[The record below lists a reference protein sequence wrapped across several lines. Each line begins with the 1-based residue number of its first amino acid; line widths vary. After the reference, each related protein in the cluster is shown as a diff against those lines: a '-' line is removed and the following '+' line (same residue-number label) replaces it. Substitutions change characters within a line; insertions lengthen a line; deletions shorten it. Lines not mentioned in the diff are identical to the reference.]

1 MNEEQLKSHKIELE
15 IREDLKANS
24 SLSLEENSQVALK
37 PYSELEQDSRFS
49 KMADISDV
57 VQYEETLKQ
66 GLKESFIPYSK
77 EETQAEQRATHKQ
90 VEDSYAN
97 LSWSQKRKLK
107 SRQKDYIKEAKNK
120 GTEDATGLTLPM
132 LSLKTSA
139 DEMLDGY
146 LENMDISERKALKTN
161 KPNPALF
168 DQHYDNKGQDN
179 LYNDCPYDI
188 LTMQQRMQELNYVH
202 GTYSVT
208 RRLDT
213 EDGYPS
219 NLEDYAHYEAQE
231 KIRVSLG
238 KAMEALYNANAI
250 PAPEL
255 KFLSE
260 EELQED
266 KNELLKRLIK
276 EYEDTASNF
285 DASVEAQR
293 HAVFERNRKE
303 SMEKLPQNL
312 QELKDFGRSFAE
324 RPAEIDTIRSLMN
337 DPANA
342 QLVGQNSQ
350 YIKKAWKE
358 YLRTQFTIDE
368 KKVGIKLFQNPQDTT
383 FTPIHNEEIKDV
395 YRFEGMATAFED
407 ILRHLILGERL
418 TPFAD
423 LLALNTISYE
433 TDYRREIEAKYPN
446 VALNENSAK
455 IRKQRKIAED
465 QCANTAVKYLNSL
478 PKAQVNK
485 EMDIRIVGLLD
496 GWKTDVDGNPA
507 SDEDRETME
516 RETKWIRDLYG
527 VDAEARHRVIDA
539 YVDNYIN
546 MKTTPEMLTL
556 EYVLAHHLELSKIAQ
571 SSLLLDNF
579 ENGDPEYFENFSESK
594 KAQLEIAS
602 TRASNLGAYIQHATK
617 VATGLTDGNLYAN
630 ELSIEH
636 SENMVKMYKPRVL
649 EDLATYE
656 KRVNE
661 AKFDAE
667 TDNFSEAEYINID
680 KAFLNLTKER
690 FLGKLEKRK
699 KLGLP
704 CDDMGDLFG

>member
-1 MNEEQLKSHKIELE
+1 
-15 IREDLKANS
+15 
-24 SLSLEENSQVALK
+24 
-37 PYSELEQDSRFS
+37 
-49 KMADISDV
+49 
-57 VQYEETLKQ
+57 
-66 GLKESFIPYSK
+66 
-77 EETQAEQRATHKQ
+77 
-90 VEDSYAN
+90 
-97 LSWSQKRKLK
+97 
-107 SRQKDYIKEAKNK
+107 
-120 GTEDATGLTLPM
+120 
-132 LSLKTSA
+132 
-139 DEMLDGY
+139 
-146 LENMDISERKALKTN
+146 
-161 KPNPALF
+161 
-168 DQHYDNKGQDN
+168 
-179 LYNDCPYDI
+179 
-188 LTMQQRMQELNYVH
+188 
-202 GTYSVT
+202 
-208 RRLDT
+208 
-213 EDGYPS
+213 
-219 NLEDYAHYEAQE
+219 
-231 KIRVSLG
+231 
-238 KAMEALYNANAI
+238 
-250 PAPEL
+250 
-255 KFLSE
+255 
-260 EELQED
+260 
-266 KNELLKRLIK
+266 
-276 EYEDTASNF
+276 
-285 DASVEAQR
+285 
-293 HAVFERNRKE
+293 
-303 SMEKLPQNL
+303 
-312 QELKDFGRSFAE
+312 
-324 RPAEIDTIRSLMN
+324 
-337 DPANA
+337 
-342 QLVGQNSQ
+342 
-350 YIKKAWKE
+350 KE

-704 CDDMGDLFG
+704 CDDMGDLFGCCH

>member
-107 SRQKDYIKEAKNK
+107 SRQKGYAKEAKRK
-120 GTEDATGLTLPM
+120 GTEGATGLTLPM
-132 LSLKTSA
+132 LASKKSA

-146 LENMDISERKALKTN
+146 LANMAVSEREALKSN
-161 KPNPALF
+161 KPDPAIF
-168 DQHYDNKGQDN
+168 DQHYVNKEQDN

-202 GTYSVT
+202 ETYSVT

-213 EDGYPS
+213 EEGYPS
-219 NLEDYAHYEAQE
+219 NLEAYAHYEAQE
-231 KIRVSLG
+231 EIRTSLG

-250 PAPEL
+250 PVSGI

-266 KNELLKRLIK
+266 KNVLLKRLIK

-303 SMEKLPQNL
+303 SMEKLPQNI
-312 QELKDFGRSFAE
+312 QDMKDFGRSFAE

-667 TDNFSEAEYINID
+667 TDNFSEA
-680 KAFLNLTKER
+680 
-690 FLGKLEKRK
+690 
-699 KLGLP
+699 
-704 CDDMGDLFG
+704 

>member
-1 MNEEQLKSHKIELE
+1 MNEEQLKSRKIELE
-15 IREDLKANS
+15 IREDLKNS

-37 PYSELEQDSRFS
+37 PYTESERDSRFLRMES
-49 KMADISDV
+49 VSDV
-57 VQYEETLKQ
+57 VQYEDSLKHGSKEDYTPNAVKQ
-66 GLKESFIPYSK
+66 GQEV
-77 EETQAEQRATHKQ
+77 QRATHKQ

-107 SRQKDYIKEAKNK
+107 SRQKDYMKEAKNK

-168 DQHYDNKGQDN
+168 DQHYDNKGQAN
-179 LYNDCPYDI
+179 LYNDCPFDI

-213 EDGYPS
+213 EEGYPS
-219 NLEDYAHYEAQE
+219 NLEEYAHYEAQE

-260 EELQED
+260 RELQED
-266 KNELLKRLIK
+266 KNVLLKRLIK

-285 DASVEAQR
+285 DATVEAQR

-303 SMEKLPQNL
+303 SMEKLPQNI
-312 QELKDFGRSFAE
+312 QDMKDFGRSFAE
-324 RPAEIDTIRSLMN
+324 RPPEIDTIRSLMN

-368 KKVGIKLFQNPQDTT
+368 KKVGIKIFDSPQNKT
-383 FTPIHNEEIKDV
+383 FNPIRNKEIEDV
-395 YRFEGMATAFED
+395 YRFEGMATAYED

-418 TPFAD
+418 SPFAD
-423 LLALNTISYE
+423 LLARTAISYE
-433 TDYRREIEAKYPN
+433 TDYRREIEAMYPN
-446 VALNENSAK
+446 VALNEHSVEV
-455 IRKQRKIAED
+455 RKQFKTAKD
-465 QCANTAVKYLNSL
+465 QCSNTVAKYLDSL
-478 PKAQVNK
+478 PEAQVNSK
-485 EMDIRIVGLLD
+485 MDIRIAKGLLN
-496 GWKTDVDGNPA
+496 GWKTDADGNPA

-516 RETKWIRDLYG
+516 RETKWIRDFYG
-527 VDAEARHRVIDA
+527 VDAEARHRVIDD
-539 YVDNYIN
+539 YVDSFIN
-546 MKTTPEMLTL
+546 MEIKKEMLTP
-556 EYVLAHHLELSKIAQ
+556 EYAITHFLELNKISQ
-571 SSLLLDNF
+571 ISLLLDNVK
-579 ENGDPEYFENFSESK
+579 NGDPEYFNSFSESK
-594 KAQLEIAS
+594 KAQIEIAS
-602 TRASNLGAYIQHATK
+602 KRALNLSMYIQHNFQY
-617 VATGLTDGNLYAN
+617 ATGITEGNFYAN
-630 ELSIEH
+630 KASV
-636 SENMVKMYKPRVL
+636 ENAKSTVEMFKPLVL
-649 EDLATYE
+649 EDIATYE

-667 TDNFSEAEYINID
+667 TDNFSEA
-680 KAFLNLTKER
+680 
-690 FLGKLEKRK
+690 
-699 KLGLP
+699 
-704 CDDMGDLFG
+704 